1 MKRLLILMA
10 IAIAWMGLTSCE
22 GMFFN
27 STAPENNNK
36 TTDEYYVRYTIKSPG
51 VYYYFSDIYYADV
64 YGTGSAEKSHSIK
77 SWTVTIGPVKK
88 GFKASVRNEKGTGNN
103 QIEVSKNNGP
113 FALKASGQNKAS
125 YTINF

>member
-1 MKRLLILMA
+1 MKRLLILLA
-10 IAIAWMGLTSCE
+10 IAIAAIGLTSCE
-22 GMFFN
+22 ALGFY
-27 STAPENNNK
+27 TTPPDNNK
-36 TTDEYYVRYTIKSPG
+36 TPDEYYVRYTIKSPG
-51 VYYYFSDIYYADV
+51 TYYYFSDIYYADV
-64 YGTGSAEKSHSIK
+64 SGTGSAEKSHSIK

>member
-1 MKRLLILMA
+1 MKKLFFLLI
-10 IAIAWMGLTSCE
+10 TSLLVACDGFVE
-22 GMFFN
+22 LN
-27 STAPENNNK
+27 QPQEQPA
-36 TTDEYYVRYTIKSPG
+36 EYYVRYSITAEG
-51 VYYYFSDIYYADV
+51 AYTYFSDVYYADV
-64 YGTGSAEKSHSIK
+64 YGTGSAHKSYSVR